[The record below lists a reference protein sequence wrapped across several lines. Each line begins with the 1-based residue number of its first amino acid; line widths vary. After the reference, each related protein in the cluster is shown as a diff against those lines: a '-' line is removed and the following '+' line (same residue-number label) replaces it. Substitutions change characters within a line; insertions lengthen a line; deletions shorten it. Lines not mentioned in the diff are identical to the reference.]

1 MPKQTKDLGTP
12 TVRVRYI
19 ATTPAEKA
27 AKRRELEQVLSEISS
42 RQLGFP
48 VSATLE
54 MGTPPAHYGKTRI
67 CHGEEIVYPDLID
80 KELLPDWAIDAI
92 NTFGNDCGAR
102 RNFPAAEGVI

>member
-1 MPKQTKDLGTP
+1 MAKRTKDLGTP

-48 VSATLE
+48 VSVTLE

-67 CHGEEIVYPDLID
+67 CRGEEIVYPDLID
-80 KELLPDWAIDAI
+80 KELLPDWAIAAI
-92 NTFGNDCGAR
+92 NTFGNDCGDR
-102 RNFPAAEGVI
+102 RNSPAADGTI